1 LADEYKVTVNWDG
14 GPFKIEKTESVIRKS
29 DLPGGSAAN
38 TNLLNRVIGAF
49 AAD

>member
-14 GPFKIEKTESVIRKS
+14 GPFKIETSETVIRKS
-29 DLPGGSAAN
+29 ELPGGSAA